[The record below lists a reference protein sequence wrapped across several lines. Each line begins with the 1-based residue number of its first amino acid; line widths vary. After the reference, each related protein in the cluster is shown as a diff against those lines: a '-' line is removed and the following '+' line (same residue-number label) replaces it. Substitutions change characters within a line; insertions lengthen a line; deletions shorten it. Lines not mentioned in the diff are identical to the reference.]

1 MQNLA
6 RGGLSAAAVEAMVRA
21 RHVAPTFGVDMLDLA
36 TGRTVDVSDLV
47 EDVTIEYNRDAD
59 VRRQLRVTLTDT
71 LDWRAVRIRPWQAF
85 GSARF
90 NLGLF
95 GLETPKT
102 RTARNRIDAQGYD
115 LGSLLGDPVDD
126 TITVAVGDGVLPFVD
141 GIIARA
147 AVPGLDVRLDPTAA
161 TATFPAA
168 LTWALN
174 VAKPDTF
181 QRIADDALAAIVYR
195 PLWVD
200 PDGRARSAPL
210 VPLADRTPEW
220 LFDLTDMRF
229 DTVEPGVTITEE
241 GFQPTNWWGFIYSE
255 LGTRPVEG
263 AGMYVVDRSA
273 GGRKVRKWV
282 PVNVTEQ
289 SALEAQGDDQVARE
303 LAARRTVSFTTGPMP
318 QLDHEDVVE
327 WRSPA
332 LGTVRAVVTNFTMQ
346 PKRKTTQMTVEVI
359 DSGDQ

>member
-6 RGGLSAAAVEAMVRA
+6 RGGLSAEAVEALIRG
-21 RHVAPTFGVDMLDLA
+21 RHVAPTFGVDMVDIA
-36 TGRTVDVSDLV
+36 SGRVVDVSDVV

-59 VRRQLRVTLTDT
+59 VRRQLRVTLSDT
-71 LDWRAVRIRPWQAF
+71 LDWQAVRLRPWQAF

-95 GLETPKT
+95 GLETPKS
-102 RTARNRIDAQGYD
+102 RTARSRIDGQGYD
-115 LGSLLGDPVDD
+115 LGSQLGDQVDD
-126 TITVAVGDGVLPFVD
+126 TIVAETGGGVLSFVD
-141 GIIARA
+141 DVIARA

-161 TATFPAA
+161 AATFPVD

-181 QRIADDALAAIVYR
+181 QQIADDALAAIVYR

-210 VPLADRTPEW
+210 LPLADRPPEW
-220 LFDLTDMRF
+220 LFDVKDMRF
-229 DTVEPGVTITEE
+229 DIVEPAITVTDE

-255 LGTRPVEG
+255 LGTRPVDG
-263 AGMYVVDRSA
+263 AGMYIVDRSA

-282 PVNVTEQ
+282 PLNVTEQ
-289 SALEAQGDDQVARE
+289 AALEAQGADQVARE
-303 LAARRTVSFTTGPMP
+303 MAARRTVAFTTGPMP
-318 QLDHEDVVE
+318 HLDHEDIVE
-327 WRSPA
+327 WRSPM
-332 LGTVRAVVTNFTMQ
+332 LGAVRAVVTNFTMQ

-359 DSGDQ
+359 DDDDR